1 MWARTAFCH
10 PEARDEIAA
19 TAALAPVWR
28 SLRGCSVSAAKI
40 DPCVDNPA
48 MAACRE
54 ARPLVDDGLPASIR
68 TDKLGRARG
77 QLRCGGVHR
86 QIDQVA
92 HNLVERAPECGRVAS
107 EPASNQRQVAGPL
120 LRARQP
126 AELDARE
133 RRDVAAQQSS
143 QAGVVKAGPARGFA
157 LWPRGECILS
167 RALSPRASAVRRTA
181 PAMSPVSRSSAA

>member
-1 MWARTAFCH
+1 
-10 PEARDEIAA
+10 
-19 TAALAPVWR
+19 
-28 SLRGCSVSAAKI
+28 
-40 DPCVDNPA
+40 

-68 TDKLGRARG
+68 TDKLAHARG

-92 HNLVERAPECGRVAS
+92 HNLVERVSEGRRIAPKALSNQQQVAS
-107 EPASNQRQVAGPL
+107 PL
-120 LRARQP
+120 LRARQR

-133 RRDVAAQQSS
+133 RRDVAAQQRG
-143 QAGVVKAGPARGFA
+143 QAGVVNAGPARGFA

-167 RALSPRASAVRRTA
+167 RVLSPRASAVRRTA
-181 PAMSPVSRSSAA
+181 PAMSPVLRSSAASTSRSIRGDGRSCIPCLLPLSTCPY

>member
-1 MWARTAFCH
+1 
-10 PEARDEIAA
+10 
-19 TAALAPVWR
+19 
-28 SLRGCSVSAAKI
+28 
-40 DPCVDNPA
+40 

-107 EPASNQRQVAGPL
+107 EPASNDTPQRLKAPQLLAAGDQSHELQPL
-120 LRARQP
+120 PVGRCP
-126 AELDARE
+126 
-133 RRDVAAQQSS
+133 
-143 QAGVVKAGPARGFA
+143 GVYA
-157 LWPRGECILS
+157 
-167 RALSPRASAVRRTA
+167 
-181 PAMSPVSRSSAA
+181 